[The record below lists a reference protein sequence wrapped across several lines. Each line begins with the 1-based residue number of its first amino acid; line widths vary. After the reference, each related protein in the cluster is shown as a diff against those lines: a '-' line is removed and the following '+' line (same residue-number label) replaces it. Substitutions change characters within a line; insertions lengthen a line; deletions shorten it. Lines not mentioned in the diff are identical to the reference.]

1 MKNIVLKEPRPFLL
15 SAVSG
20 ILLVLTFPL
29 FNFEPLAWFAFIP
42 IFSAIETKTPQR
54 SALLGFIFAMVF
66 YTLGLNWINNTL
78 INYGNLPSIV
88 SFMVLGLLAA
98 YLSFYTALFCYL
110 IRRVCKENRG
120 LFFLFAPVLWTSL
133 EYIRS
138 THSEFGFSWL
148 GLGYSQFKTLPVI
161 QMAEITGVYGI
172 SWLIMLVNAGLYL
185 SWKTWRE
192 RGAEST
198 ENVINMGARF
208 LSVTILVFACWWG
221 YGSITMNRYNPNT
234 DNNSGLTVGLIQ
246 GNVEQLMKWN
256 PDYQKLVMSKY
267 RDLTLKAAQSN
278 PQLIIWPETAL
289 PLYYNQHPGGTEF
302 VKDLARQTQTPI
314 LFGSPHKENRDGQ
327 TIHYNS
333 AYLVSDTGDTQ
344 NRYDKI
350 HLVPFGEFV
359 PFRELLFFVEKM
371 VEMIG
376 DFGRGKEAT
385 LFDVAGRQA
394 GVSIC
399 YEMIFPDLL
408 RQAVKNGAH
417 FLINITND
425 AWFGK
430 SPASYQHMSMGAL
443 RAVENRVPIVRAEN
457 TGVSGTIDA
466 NGALRDETE
475 LFVEAAQIT
484 KITPRQGGITFY
496 TAYGDVFSWLC
507 LFATGVIAIA
517 ARRNRRAAGGN
528 EQ

>member
-1 MKNIVLKEPRPFLL
+1 MLKEPRPFLL
-15 SAVSG
+15 SAISG
-20 ILLVLTFPL
+20 ILLGLIFPR

-42 IFSAIETKTPQR
+42 LFSAMEAKTPQR
-54 SALLGFIFAMVF
+54 SALLGFITGMVF
-66 YTLGLNWINNTL
+66 YTWGLSWINNTL
-78 INYGNLPSIV
+78 INYGNLPSVV

-120 LFFLFAPVLWTSL
+120 LFFLFAPVLWVSL
-133 EYIRS
+133 EYLRS

-148 GLGYSQFKTLPVI
+148 GLGYSQFKTLQVI

-172 SWLIMLVNAGLYL
+172 SWLIMLLNAGLYL
-185 SWKTWRE
+185 AWKTWRE
-192 RGAEST
+192 PG
-198 ENVINMGARF
+198 NMGARF
-208 LSVTILVFACWWG
+208 ISVTLLVFACWWG
-221 YGSITMNRYNPNT
+221 YGSVTMNRYTPNT
-234 DNNSGLTVGLIQ
+234 DKNPSLTVGLIQ
-246 GNVEQLMKWN
+246 GNVEQFMKWN
-256 PDYQKLVMSKY
+256 PVYQKLVMSKY
-267 RDLTLKAAQSN
+267 RDLTLAAAQSK
-278 PQLIIWPETAL
+278 PQLIVWPETAL
-289 PLYYNQHPGGTEF
+289 PFYYNQHSVGTKF

-314 LFGSPHKENRDGQ
+314 LFGSPHKENRDGR

-359 PFRELLFFVEKM
+359 PFRKLLFFVEKM

-376 DFGRGKEAT
+376 DFGRGKEAI
-385 LFDVAGRQA
+385 LFDVAGYQA

-399 YEMIFPDLL
+399 YEIIFPDLI

-430 SPASYQHMSMGAL
+430 SAASYQHMSMGAL
-443 RAVENRVPIVRAEN
+443 RAVENRVPIVRAAN
-457 TGVSGTIDA
+457 TGISGTIDA
-466 NGALRDETE
+466 NGALRDETD
-475 LFVEAAQIT
+475 LFVEAAKIT
-484 KITPRQGGITFY
+484 KITPRQRGLTFY
-496 TAYGDVFSWLC
+496 TAYGDVFSWIC
-507 LFATGVIAIA
+507 LVLTVVLPFIQ
-517 ARRNRRAAGGN
+517 RQQNS
-528 EQ
+528 

>member
-1 MKNIVLKEPRPFLL
+1 MLKEPRPFLL
-15 SAVSG
+15 SAISG
-20 ILLVLTFPL
+20 ILLVLIFPR

-42 IFSAIETKTPQR
+42 LFSAMEAKTPQR
-54 SALLGFIFAMVF
+54 SALLGFITGMVF

-78 INYGNLPSIV
+78 IHFGNLPAVV

-120 LFFLFAPVLWTSL
+120 LFFLFTPVLWTSL
-133 EYIRS
+133 EYLRS

-185 SWKTWRE
+185 SWKTWRGRE
-192 RGAEST
+192 AE
-198 ENVINMGARF
+198 NGINMGARF
-208 LSVTILVFACWWG
+208 LSVTVLVFACWWG
-221 YGSITMNRYNPNT
+221 YGSVTMNRYTPNT
-234 DNNSGLTVGLIQ
+234 DKNSSLTVGLIQ
-246 GNVEQLMKWN
+246 GNVEQFMKWN
-256 PDYQKLVMSKY
+256 PVYQKLVMSKY
-267 RDLTLKAAQSN
+267 RDLTLAAAQSK
-278 PQLIIWPETAL
+278 PQLIVWPETAL
-289 PLYYNQHPGGTEF
+289 PFYYNQHSVGTKF

-314 LFGSPHKENRDGQ
+314 LFGSPHKENRDGR

-359 PFRELLFFVEKM
+359 PFRKLLFFVEKM

-376 DFGRGKEAT
+376 DFGRGKEAI
-385 LFDVAGRQA
+385 LFDVAGYQA

-399 YEMIFPDLL
+399 YEIIFPDLI

-430 SPASYQHMSMGAL
+430 SPASYQHISMGAL
-443 RAVENRVPIVRAEN
+443 RAVENRVPIIRAAN

-466 NGALRDETE
+466 NGTLRHETE
-475 LFVEAAQIT
+475 LFVEAAKIT
-484 KITPRQGGITFY
+484 KITPRQGGLTFY
-496 TAYGDVFSWLC
+496 TTYGDVFSWLC
-507 LFATGVIAIA
+507 LFATGLLAILS
-517 ARRNRRAAGGN
+517 RGK
-528 EQ
+528 E